1 MNYDSLTLAFRLL
14 KEQKAP
20 LIAINKSRYIQ
31 TSNGLSLGPGKTSNY
46 QCYQFFYGQ
55 IYSFCLI
62 SYLGCFVSGL
72 EYSADIKAEIVG
84 KPSETFFL
92 SALSKLNELCGQSLT
107 AKGNN
112 QNL

>member
-1 MNYDSLTLAFRLL
+1 M
-14 KEQKAP
+14 
-20 LIAINKSRYIQ
+20 
-31 TSNGLSLGPGKTSNY
+31 LSI
-46 QCYQFFYGQ
+46 FFYGQ

-84 KPSETFFL
+84 KPSEAFFL

>member
-1 MNYDSLTLAFRLL
+1 ML
-14 KEQKAP
+14 P
-20 LIAINKSRYIQ
+20 I
-31 TSNGLSLGPGKTSNY
+31 
-46 QCYQFFYGQ
+46 FFYGQ